1 GAVML
6 IFIFLGLRV
15 QNLFFYSIIRK
26 KKYVASGPKQLLCIA
41 KTEPH

>member
-1 GAVML
+1 MYSASSERLILAGAVML

-26 KKYVASGPKQLLCIA
+26 KK
-41 KTEPH
+41 